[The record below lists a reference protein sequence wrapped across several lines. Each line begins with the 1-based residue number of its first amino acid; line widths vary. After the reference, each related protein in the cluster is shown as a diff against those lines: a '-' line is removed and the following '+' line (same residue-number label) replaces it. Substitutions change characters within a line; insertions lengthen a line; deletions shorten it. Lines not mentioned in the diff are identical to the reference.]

1 MIRRHPVR
9 TLLIAIPLVAVL
21 SCAGLVGLWLGGVDV
36 PGASASRW
44 FTITKTANAD
54 YAPAPGGPVFL
65 LAIGNDGRTG
75 DTVTRG
81 DAIHLI
87 GVNPTTHQAT
97 ILDIPRDTTMNIP
110 GHGLDRVNAAHAKG
124 GPRLQ
129 ADTVSAAVGVP
140 IPYVVGADFDGFIGM
155 VDEMGGLTV
164 NVPFPMKDSFSGADF
179 PAGIQKLDG
188 HQALAYARNRH
199 QFANSDLT
207 RTQNQG
213 YLILQALTQFR
224 RAEHRSDRHVD
235 PPRQSRSARETRRSW
250 PEGPLHARATRPVRR
265 SAPSQERGRPRR
277 ERSRVPV
284 GADRRRDRPV
294 PRLRRRRHPP
304 ESLTVSGA

>member
-224 RAEHRSDRHVD
+224 AQNTGPIDTLTLLANLGRHAKLDGVGLKDLYTLGRLGLSVD
-235 PPRQSRSARETRRSW
+235 PLQ
-250 PEGPLHARATRPVRR
+250 VKNVV
-265 SAPSQERGRPRR
+265 
-277 ERSRVPV
+277 VPV
-284 GADRRRDRPV
+284 ASGRGSQLALTADATGLFQDFADDAI
-294 PRLRRRRHPP
+294 LQNH
-304 ESLTVSGA
+304 